1 MPLLK
6 NIISWQC
13 SLNYIIG
20 YLADFFFFHTASLG
34 LVRTFLFF
42 PFRLVEISLLSG
54 VCVCMFYADLFISI
68 CGMHFRNELPGWH
81 VERYI
86 NKQQTFNMP
95 TDRQTYGQTKLQC
108 PPRKEKKMRCL
119 NNFPCWLQVGSQ
131 FAAIVTRFDMQLKLG
146 VGGRSFAHLAQ
157 IAVFFGECTTPNGPI
172 VSPPPL
178 SFSPSLPGDHTNSG
192 GYANRARAHGLIK
205 VSSESRLEFA
215 LTRLSLSLPLFLLV
229 WQHLAAFSQEK
240 AECGEG
246 RWGR

>member
-6 NIISWQC
+6 NIISLWC

-95 TDRQTYGQTKLQC
+95 TDRQADRQSYSAR
-108 PPRKEKKMRCL
+108 PEKKR
-119 NNFPCWLQVGSQ
+119 
-131 FAAIVTRFDMQLKLG
+131 R
-146 VGGRSFAHLAQ
+146 
-157 IAVFFGECTTPNGPI
+157 
-172 VSPPPL
+172 
-178 SFSPSLPGDHTNSG
+178 
-192 GYANRARAHGLIK
+192 
-205 VSSESRLEFA
+205 
-215 LTRLSLSLPLFLLV
+215 
-229 WQHLAAFSQEK
+229 
-240 AECGEG
+240 
-246 RWGR
+246 